1 MARHIEANCQLCRR
15 CGDKLMLKGNRCMT
29 PKCVME
35 RRHKTAVVGSRGRR
49 RRVSERGT
57 QLIEKQKARYIY
69 GLYERQFR
77 RFYGISAKQPGITGD
92 NLKVMLERRLDNVV
106 YRLGLADSRP
116 LARQLVLHG
125 HIMVNGHRVNV
136 PSALVSE
143 GDAVNVREASLK
155 KVYFKK
161 VAEEIK
167 SKTVPMWLI
176 LDRVT
181 LSGKVVA
188 LPVVDETVAQFNG
201 KSIVEYYSR

>member
-1 MARHIEANCQLCRR
+1 MARHLEANCQLCRR

-35 RRHKTAVVGSRGRR
+35 RRHKTAIVGSRGRR

-69 GLYERQFR
+69 GLFERQFR
-77 RFYGISAKQPGITGD
+77 RFYGVSAKQPGITGD

-106 YRLGLADSRP
+106 YRLGFADSRP

-125 HIMVNGHRVNV
+125 HIMVNGHRLNV
-136 PSALVSE
+136 PSALVNE
-143 GDAVNVREASLK
+143 GDTIVVREASLNK
-155 KVYFKK
+155 EYFKR
-161 VAEEIK
+161 VGADIK
-167 SKTVPMWLI
+167 SKTIPLWLT
-176 LDRVT
+176 LDKVKLAGQVVT
-181 LSGKVVA
+181 

>member
-1 MARHIEANCQLCRR
+1 
-15 CGDKLMLKGNRCMT
+15 
-29 PKCVME
+29 
-35 RRHKTAVVGSRGRR
+35 
-49 RRVSERGT
+49 
-57 QLIEKQKARYIY
+57 
-69 GLYERQFR
+69 
-77 RFYGISAKQPGITGD
+77 
-92 NLKVMLERRLDNVV
+92 MLERRLDNVV

-155 KVYFKK
+155 KAYFKK
-161 VAEEIK
+161 VTEEIK

-176 LDRVT
+176 LDRVA

>member
-1 MARHIEANCQLCRR
+1 MARHLEANCQLCRR
-15 CGDKLMLKGNRCMT
+15 CGDKLMLKGNRCIT

-35 RRHKTAVVGSRGRR
+35 RRHKTAIVGSRGRR

-92 NLKVMLERRLDNVV
+92 NLKVMLKRRLDNVV
-106 YRLGLADSRP
+106 YRLGFADSRP

-136 PSALVSE
+136 PSALVNE
-143 GDAVNVREASLK
+143 GDTIVVREASLK
-155 KVYFKK
+155 KEYFKRLS
-161 VAEEIK
+161 EDIK
-167 SKTVPMWLI
+167 SKTIPLWLA
-176 LDRVT
+176 LDKAKLAGQVVT
-181 LSGKVVA
+181 

>member
-143 GDAVNVREASLK
+143 GDAVKVREASLK
-155 KVYFKK
+155 KAYFKK
-161 VAEEIK
+161 VTEEIK

>member
-1 MARHIEANCQLCRR
+1 MARHLEANCQLCRR

-35 RRHKTAVVGSRGRR
+35 RRHKTAIVGSRGRR

-77 RFYGISAKQPGITGD
+77 RFYGVSAKQPGITGD

-106 YRLGLADSRP
+106 YRLGFADSRP

-136 PSALVSE
+136 PSALVNE
-143 GDAVNVREASLK
+143 GDTVVVREASLK
-155 KVYFKK
+155 KEYFKR
-161 VAEEIK
+161 VGEDIK
-167 SKTVPMWLI
+167 SKTIPLWLT
-176 LDRVT
+176 LDKAKLAGQVVT
-181 LSGKVVA
+181 
-188 LPVVDETVAQFNG
+188 LPVVDDTVAQFNG

>member
-1 MARHIEANCQLCRR
+1 MARHLEANCQLCRR

-69 GLYERQFR
+69 GLFERQFR

-106 YRLGLADSRP
+106 YRLGFADSRP

-136 PSALVSE
+136 PSALVNE
-143 GDAVNVREASLK
+143 GDTIVVREASLK
-155 KVYFKK
+155 KEYFKRLS
-161 VAEEIK
+161 EDIK
-167 SKTVPMWLI
+167 SKTIPLWLA
-176 LDRVT
+176 LDKAKLAGQVVT
-181 LSGKVVA
+181 

>member
-35 RRHKTAVVGSRGRR
+35 RRHKTAAVGTRGRR

-143 GDAVNVREASLK
+143 GDTVNVREASLK
-155 KVYFKK
+155 KAYFKK

-167 SKTVPMWLI
+167 SKTIPIWLT
-176 LDRVT
+176 LDRAT
-181 LSGKVVA
+181 LSGQVVT
-188 LPVVDETVAQFNG
+188 LPVVDDTVAQFNG

>member
-1 MARHIEANCQLCRR
+1 MARHLEANCQLCRR

-161 VAEEIK
+161 VSEEIK
-167 SKTVPMWLI
+167 SKTVPLWLI

>member
-1 MARHIEANCQLCRR
+1 MARHLEANCQLCRR

-35 RRHKTAVVGSRGRR
+35 RRHKTASVGARGRR

-167 SKTVPMWLI
+167 SKTIPIWLT
-176 LDRVT
+176 LDRAT
-181 LSGKVVA
+181 LSGQVVT

>member
-1 MARHIEANCQLCRR
+1 MARHLEANCQLCRR
-15 CGDKLMLKGNRCMT
+15 CGDKLMLKGTRCMT

-35 RRHKTAVVGSRGRR
+35 RRQKTAIVGSRGRR

-69 GLYERQFR
+69 GLFERQFR

-92 NLKVMLERRLDNVV
+92 NLKVLLERRLDNVV
-106 YRLGLADSRP
+106 YRLGFADSRP

-143 GDAVNVREASLK
+143 GDTIVVREASLK
-155 KVYFKK
+155 KEYFKR
-161 VAEEIK
+161 VSEDIK
-167 SKTVPMWLI
+167 SKTIPLWLT
-176 LDRVT
+176 LDKAKLAGQVVT
-181 LSGKVVA
+181 

>member
-1 MARHIEANCQLCRR
+1 
-15 CGDKLMLKGNRCMT
+15 MT

-35 RRHKTAVVGSRGRR
+35 RRHKTATVGSRGRR

-69 GLYERQFR
+69 GLFERQFR

-92 NLKVMLERRLDNVV
+92 NLKVMLERRLDNAV
-106 YRLGLADSRP
+106 YRLGFADSRP

-125 HIMVNGHRVNV
+125 HIMVNGHRLNV
-136 PSALVSE
+136 PSALVNE
-143 GDAVNVREASLK
+143 GDTVVVREASLK
-155 KVYFKK
+155 KEYFKRLG
-161 VAEEIK
+161 EDIK
-167 SKTVPMWLI
+167 SKTIPLWLT
-176 LDRVT
+176 LDKAKLAGQVVT
-181 LSGKVVA
+181 

>member
-35 RRHKTAVVGSRGRR
+35 RRHKTASVGTRGRR

-57 QLIEKQKARYIY
+57 QLIEKQIARYIY

-167 SKTVPMWLI
+167 SKTIPIWLT
-176 LDRVT
+176 LDRAT
-181 LSGKVVA
+181 LSGQVVT
-188 LPVVDETVAQFNG
+188 LPVVDEAVAQFNG

>member
-1 MARHIEANCQLCRR
+1 MARHLEANCQLCRR

-69 GLYERQFR
+69 GLFERQFR

-136 PSALVSE
+136 PSALVNE
-143 GDAVNVREASLK
+143 GDTVVVREASLK
-155 KVYFKK
+155 KEYFKR
-161 VAEEIK
+161 VSADIK
-167 SKTVPMWLI
+167 SKTIPLWLA
-176 LDRVT
+176 LDKAKLAGQVVT
-181 LSGKVVA
+181 

>member
-1 MARHIEANCQLCRR
+1 MARHLEANCQLCRR

-35 RRHKTAVVGSRGRR
+35 RRHKTAIVGSRGRR

-69 GLYERQFR
+69 GLFERQFR

-136 PSALVSE
+136 PSALVNE
-143 GDAVNVREASLK
+143 GDTVVVREASLK
-155 KVYFKK
+155 KEYFKR
-161 VAEEIK
+161 VVEDIK
-167 SKTVPMWLI
+167 SKTIPLWLT
-176 LDRVT
+176 LDKAKLAGQVVT
-181 LSGKVVA
+181 

>member
-155 KVYFKK
+155 KTYFKK
-161 VAEEIK
+161 VSEEIK

>member
-1 MARHIEANCQLCRR
+1 MARHLEANCQLCRR

-35 RRHKTAVVGSRGRR
+35 RRHKTAIVGSRGRR

-69 GLYERQFR
+69 GLFERQFR

-106 YRLGLADSRP
+106 YRLGFADSRP

-143 GDAVNVREASLK
+143 GDTIVVREASLK
-155 KVYFKK
+155 KEYFKR
-161 VAEEIK
+161 VSEDIK
-167 SKTVPMWLI
+167 SKTIPLWLT
-176 LDRVT
+176 LDKAKLAGQVVT
-181 LSGKVVA
+181 
-188 LPVVDETVAQFNG
+188 LPVVDDTVAQFNG

>member
-1 MARHIEANCQLCRR
+1 MARHLEANCQLCRR

-35 RRHKTAVVGSRGRR
+35 RRHKTAIVGSRGRR

-69 GLYERQFR
+69 GLFERQFR

-92 NLKVMLERRLDNVV
+92 NLKVLLERRLDNVV
-106 YRLGLADSRP
+106 YRLGFADSRP

-143 GDAVNVREASLK
+143 GDTIVVREASLK
-155 KVYFKK
+155 KEYFKR
-161 VAEEIK
+161 VSEDIK
-167 SKTVPMWLI
+167 SKTIPLWLT
-176 LDRVT
+176 LDKAKLAGQVVT
-181 LSGKVVA
+181 

>member
-106 YRLGLADSRP
+106 YRLGFADSRP

-125 HIMVNGHRVNV
+125 HIIVNGHRVNV

-143 GDAVNVREASLK
+143 GDNIIVREGSMK
-155 KVYFKK
+155 KEYFKK
-161 VAEEIK
+161 LLVDIK
-167 SKTVPMWLI
+167 SKTVPIWLT
-176 LDRVT
+176 LDRTKLAGQVVT
-181 LSGKVVA
+181 

>member
-1 MARHIEANCQLCRR
+1 MARHLEANCQLCRR

-35 RRHKTAVVGSRGRR
+35 RRHKTATVGSRGRR

-92 NLKVMLERRLDNVV
+92 NLKVMLERRIDNAV
-106 YRLGLADSRP
+106 YRLGFADSRP

-125 HIMVNGHRVNV
+125 HIMVNGHRMNV
-136 PSALVSE
+136 PSALVNE
-143 GDAVNVREASLK
+143 GDTIVVREASMK
-155 KVYFKK
+155 KEYFKK
-161 VAEEIK
+161 LAADIK
-167 SKTVPMWLI
+167 SKTIPVWLT
-176 LDRVT
+176 LDRAKLAGQVVT
-181 LSGKVVA
+181 LPVA
-188 LPVVDETVAQFNG
+188 DETVAQFNG

>member
-1 MARHIEANCQLCRR
+1 
-15 CGDKLMLKGNRCMT
+15 MT
-29 PKCVME
+29 PKCAME
-35 RRHKTAVVGSRGRR
+35 RKHKTATVGSRGRR

-69 GLYERQFR
+69 GLFERQFR

-106 YRLGLADSRP
+106 YRLGFADSRP

-136 PSALVSE
+136 PSALVNE
-143 GDAVNVREASLK
+143 GDAITVREASLK
-155 KVYFKK
+155 TEYFKK
-161 VAEEIK
+161 LAGDIK
-167 SKTVPMWLI
+167 SKTVPLWLN
-176 LDRVT
+176 LDRAKLAGQVVT
-181 LSGKVVA
+181 

>member
-1 MARHIEANCQLCRR
+1 MARHLEANCQLCRR

-35 RRHKTAVVGSRGRR
+35 RRHKTAIVGSRGRR

-106 YRLGLADSRP
+106 YRLGFADSRP

-136 PSALVSE
+136 PSALVNE
-143 GDAVNVREASLK
+143 GDTVFVREASLK
-155 KVYFKK
+155 KEYFKRLG
-161 VAEEIK
+161 EDIK
-167 SKTVPMWLI
+167 SKTIPLWLT
-176 LDRVT
+176 LDKAKLAGQVVT
-181 LSGKVVA
+181 

>member
-1 MARHIEANCQLCRR
+1 MARHLEANCQLCRR

-35 RRHKTAVVGSRGRR
+35 RRHKTATVGSRGRR

-155 KVYFKK
+155 KAYFKK

-167 SKTVPMWLI
+167 SKAIPIWLT
-176 LDRVT
+176 LDRAA
-181 LSGKVVA
+181 LSGQVVT
-188 LPVVDETVAQFNG
+188 LPVVDETIAQFNG

>member
-1 MARHIEANCQLCRR
+1 MARHLEANCQLCRR

-69 GLYERQFR
+69 GLFERQFR

-106 YRLGLADSRP
+106 YRLGFADSRP

-125 HIMVNGHRVNV
+125 HIMVNGHKVNV
-136 PSALVSE
+136 PSALVNE
-143 GDAVNVREASLK
+143 GDTIVVREASLK
-155 KVYFKK
+155 KEYFKR
-161 VAEEIK
+161 VGEDIK
-167 SKTVPMWLI
+167 SKTIPLWLT
-176 LDRVT
+176 LDRAKLAGQVIT
-181 LSGKVVA
+181 

>member
-161 VAEEIK
+161 VSEEIK
-167 SKTVPMWLI
+167 SKTVPLWLI

>member
-176 LDRVT
+176 LDRAT
-181 LSGKVVA
+181 LSGKVVT